1 MNQTSFTMLGFTQP
15 QTAMPI
21 IEDTQNN
28 AKGFTSRILWFFA
41 QPVFCR
47 MQDTRLTAEETTT
60 LQTFREE
67 LGILLPRFP
76 SLYFINISALKNR
89 FTENPHPSHPHLYAN
104 IHPYKLHD
112 LV

>member
-1 MNQTSFTMLGFTQP
+1 MPLRMILINTNLFTFSVTGNANFRMNQTSFTMLGFTQP

-67 LGILLPRFP
+67 LGILLESFP
-76 SLYFINISALKNR
+76 LLY
-89 FTENPHPSHPHLYAN
+89 
-104 IHPYKLHD
+104 
-112 LV
+112 